1 LIKIFTDGSSTGKV
15 GPGGWGYVVI
25 DSGIKVHEAYGGED
39 NTTNNRMEI
48 QAVIEALRWMD
59 DNYRFDHCA
68 TLYSDSQYVVN
79 GINDWYDGW
88 VIKMR
93 LGLKKV
99 KNWDQWQTLGPLA
112 KQFWD
117 LRIEWVRGHNGNEYN
132 EYVDKLAKVGKKEI
146 QDAKM

>member
-1 LIKIFTDGSSTGKV
+1 M
-15 GPGGWGYVVI
+15 VI
-25 DSGIKVHEAYGGED
+25 DNGIRVHEACGGED

-99 KNWDQWQTLGPLA
+99 KNWDQWQILGPLS
-112 KQFWD
+112 KRVPEYRF
-117 LRIEWVRGHNGNEYN
+117 EWIKGHSNHEWNDYADN
-132 EYVDKLAKVGKKEI
+132 LAKSGKQEI
-146 QDAKM
+146 KDKI